1 MNASVSQLVGRLR
14 SQIRDEIQKE
24 LDARGIVGIDASY
37 AEVFC
42 SIAEYDAVTVTFIA
56 ERCFRTKSTISFL
69 VDKLLKAG
77 YVRKTRDAQDGRAV
91 CIALTEKGRN
101 VYEQFEE
108 ITGAINKRLMS
119 GFKKKE
125 KKKLLKL
132 LSLAEDNLVETEN
145 RASSAG

>member
-91 CIALTEKGRN
+91 CIALTEKGRK